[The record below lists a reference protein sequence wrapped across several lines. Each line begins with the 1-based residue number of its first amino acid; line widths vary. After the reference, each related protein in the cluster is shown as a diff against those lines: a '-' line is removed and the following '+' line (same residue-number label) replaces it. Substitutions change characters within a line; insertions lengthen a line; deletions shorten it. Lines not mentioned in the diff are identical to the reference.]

1 MINKLKNLYY
11 SIVYSKSFRIKV
23 VSSIVFALLF
33 FLIAAAFELAYRG
46 SVVNQINSL
55 IHEILFFGL

>member
-1 MINKLKNLYY
+1 
-11 SIVYSKSFRIKV
+11 
-23 VSSIVFALLF
+23 
-33 FLIAAAFELAYRG
+33 LIAAAFELAYRG